1 MCFVYRYWN
10 SDNDEMNPRFT
21 ASIRFDRWTH
31 GGIKALMIQAAND
44 DPGGY
49 VRVRNFY
56 AGRFVD
62 VR

>member
-1 MCFVYRYWN
+1 
-10 SDNDEMNPRFT
+10 MNPRFT
-21 ASIRFDRWTH
+21 ASIRFDSWTH
-31 GGIKALMIQAAND
+31 GGIKALMIEAAND

-49 VRVRNFY
+49 VRVHNFY